1 MGNKHDA
8 VRAAARPRVGGGS
21 RRRACMRPTRRR
33 HGVAALIA
41 AALLPNTPLLIP
53 ATPLTAQTTALR
65 CGRFIDGISDEAR
78 QDVTVIVRD
87 GRVAELRDGTAVPD
101 GVDRALDMRGS
112 TCLPGMMDLHTH
124 LLIKPDGP
132 VSELDRSSADRA
144 LDGLHAAQKM
154 LHAGFTTLRNPGDFD
169 THYAMVSVK
178 RSIAA
183 GEHPGPRIFV
193 APHALGPT
201 GGHGDLNTLAPD
213 AAIQT
218 PTRIVNGVDEI
229 RAMIREQVKY
239 GADWIKVMA
248 TGGVMSAGDDPTHT
262 AYVDEEMWAA
272 VDETHRLGRRITV
285 HAIGTEG
292 LKQAVAAGVNS
303 VEHGILIDDEA
314 IEMMKARGT
323 WLIPTIYVLN
333 YVVEEGP
340 ALGYPEASVAKGRV
354 LMETRDDNVRR
365 AIEAGVKIAFGS
377 DTIFPHE
384 WAAREFA
391 HLVRLGMSPMEAIRT
406 ATYNAAQVLGIEDEV
421 GTLQPGMVADII
433 AVGGNPLDDITE
445 LEQVDFVMKD
455 GQIIKD
461 ARPRT

>member
-1 MGNKHDA
+1 MRTKHDGTL
-8 VRAAARPRVGGGS
+8 AANRPRVAGRS
-21 RRRACMRPTRRR
+21 RRRACMMPTIGPV
-33 HGVAALIA
+33 HVAVLLA
-41 AALLPNTPLLIP
+41 AALLPPILSPAAPLS
-53 ATPLTAQTTALR
+53 AQTTALR
-65 CGRFIDGISDEAR
+65 CGRLIDGISAEAR
-78 QDVTVIVRD
+78 ENVTVIVRD

-101 GVDRALDMRGS
+101 GVDRALDIRGG
-112 TCLPGMMDLHTH
+112 TCLPGLMDLHTH

-154 LHAGFTTLRNPGDFD
+154 LHAGFTTVRNPGDFD
-169 THYAMVSVK
+169 THYAIVSIK

-183 GEHPGPRIFV
+183 GEHPGPRLFV

-218 PTRIVNGVDEI
+218 PTRTVNGVDEI

-239 GADWIKVMA
+239 GADWIKIMA

-262 AYVDEEMWAA
+262 AYVDEEMQAA

-292 LKQAVAAGVNS
+292 LKQAIAAGVNS
-303 VEHGILIDDEA
+303 VEHGILIDEEA

-323 WLIPTIYVLN
+323 WLIPTVYVLN

-340 ALGYPEASVAKGRV
+340 ALGYPAESVAKGRV

-365 AIEAGVKIAFGS
+365 AIQAGVKIAFGS

-391 HLVRLGMSPMEAIRT
+391 QLVRLGMSPMDAIRA
-406 ATYNAAQVLGIEDEV
+406 ATWNAAQVLGIEDEV
-421 GTLQPGMVADII
+421 GTLRPGMVADII
-433 AVGGNPLDDITE
+433 AVDGDPLEDITE

>member
-1 MGNKHDA
+1 MRSKHDGTL
-8 VRAAARPRVGGGS
+8 AANRPRVAGRS
-21 RRRACMRPTRRR
+21 RRRACMRSARR
-33 HGVAALIA
+33 HAHVAALLA
-41 AALLPNTPLLIP
+41 AVLLPPT
-53 ATPLTAQTTALR
+53 TTLTAQTTALR
-65 CGRFIDGISDEAR
+65 CGRLIDGISAEAR
-78 QDVTVIVRD
+78 ENVTVIVRD

-101 GVDRALDMRGS
+101 GVDRALDMRGG

-154 LHAGFTTLRNPGDFD
+154 LHAGFTTVRNPGDFD

-218 PTRIVNGVDEI
+218 PTRTVNGVDEI

-239 GADWIKVMA
+239 GADWIKIMA

-262 AYVDEEMWAA
+262 AYVDEEMRAA

-303 VEHGILIDDEA
+303 VEHGILIDEEA

-340 ALGYPEASVAKGRV
+340 ALGYPAESVAKGRV

-365 AIEAGVKIAFGS
+365 AIQAGVKIAFGS

-384 WAAREFA
+384 LAAREFA
-391 HLVRLGMSPMEAIRT
+391 QLVRLGMSPMDAIRT

-421 GTLQPGMVADII
+421 GTLRPGMVADII
-433 AVGGNPLDDITE
+433 AVDGNPLDDITE
-445 LEQVDFVMKD
+445 LEQVDFVMQD
-455 GQIIKD
+455 GEIIKD
-461 ARPRT
+461 ERPRT

>member
-1 MGNKHDA
+1 MRTKHDGTL
-8 VRAAARPRVGGGS
+8 AAPAPRVAGRP
-21 RRRACMRPTRRR
+21 RRRACMMPCVRPA
-33 HGVAALIA
+33 HVAVLLA
-41 AALLPNTPLLIP
+41 ATLLPTTPLAP
-53 ATPLTAQTTALR
+53 ATAAAQTTALR
-65 CGRFIDGISDEAR
+65 CGLFIDGVSSEPR
-78 QDVTVIVRD
+78 ENVTVIVRD
-87 GRVAELRDGTAVPD
+87 GTIAELRDGTGVPD
-101 GVDRALDMRGS
+101 DVDRALDMRSG

-218 PTRIVNGVDEI
+218 PTRTVNGVDEI

-262 AYVDEEMWAA
+262 AYVDEEMLAA

-303 VEHGILIDDEA
+303 VEHGILIDEEA

-323 WLIPTIYVLN
+323 WLIPTVYVLN

-340 ALGYPEASVAKGRV
+340 ALGYPEESVAKGRV

-365 AIEAGVKIAFGS
+365 AIQAGVKIAFGS

-391 HLVRLGMSPMEAIRT
+391 QLVRLGMSPMDAIRS

-421 GTLQPGMVADII
+421 GTLRPGMVADII

-455 GQIIKD
+455 GRIIKD
-461 ARPRT
+461 ERPRT

>member
-1 MGNKHDA
+1 MRNRHDQ
-8 VRAAARPRVGGGS
+8 VLAAAGPRVGGGS
-21 RRRACMRPTRRR
+21 RRRACMRATRRR
-33 HGVAALIA
+33 GTMAALLA
-41 AALLPNTPLLIP
+41 AALLLPTTTLS
-53 ATPLTAQTTALR
+53 AQTTALR
-65 CGRFIDGISDEAR
+65 CGRLIDGISDEAR

-101 GVDRALDMRGS
+101 GVDRALDMRGG

-262 AYVDEEMWAA
+262 AYIDEEMWAA

-340 ALGYPEASVAKGRV
+340 ALGYPPGSIAKGRV

-384 WAAREFA
+384 LAAREFA
-391 HLVRLGMSPMEAIRT
+391 QLVRLGMSPMDAIRT

-433 AVGGNPLDDITE
+433 AVDGNPLDDITE

-461 ARPRT
+461 TRPRT

>member
-1 MGNKHDA
+1 MRSKHDGTL
-8 VRAAARPRVGGGS
+8 AANRPRVAGRS
-21 RRRACMRPTRRR
+21 RRRACMRPTPG
-33 HGVAALIA
+33 HGGLAVLLA
-41 AALLPNTPLLIP
+41 AALLPPTP
-53 ATPLTAQTTALR
+53 PLSAQTTALR
-65 CGRFIDGISDEAR
+65 CGRLIDGISAEAR
-78 QDVTVIVRD
+78 ENVTVIVRD

-101 GVDRALDMRGS
+101 GVDRALDIRSG

-154 LHAGFTTLRNPGDFD
+154 LHAGFTTVRNPGDFD
-169 THYAMVSVK
+169 THYAIVSIK

-183 GEHPGPRIFV
+183 GEHPGPRLFV

-218 PTRIVNGVDEI
+218 PTRTVNGVDEI

-239 GADWIKVMA
+239 GADWIKIMA

-262 AYVDEEMWAA
+262 AYVDEEMQAA

-292 LKQAVAAGVNS
+292 LKQAIAAGVNS
-303 VEHGILIDDEA
+303 VEHGILIDQEA

-340 ALGYPEASVAKGRV
+340 ALGYPAESVAKGRV

-365 AIEAGVKIAFGS
+365 AIRSGGEDRFRLGHDLPARVGRARVRRAGAAGDES
-377 DTIFPHE
+377 DGRDPRGDLERGAGARHRGRGGDA
-384 WAAREFA
+384 AARDGGGHHRGGRQPA
-391 HLVRLGMSPMEAIRT
+391 GRHHRA
-406 ATYNAAQVLGIEDEV
+406 
-421 GTLQPGMVADII
+421 GTG
-433 AVGGNPLDDITE
+433 
-445 LEQVDFVMKD
+445 
-455 GQIIKD
+455 
-461 ARPRT
+461 

>member
-1 MGNKHDA
+1 MRSKHDGTL
-8 VRAAARPRVGGGS
+8 AATRPRMGGRS
-21 RRRACMRPTRRR
+21 RRRACMRPR
-33 HGVAALIA
+33 HRHAHVAVLLA
-41 AALLPNTPLLIP
+41 AALLPPTTTLS
-53 ATPLTAQTTALR
+53 AQTTALR
-65 CGRFIDGISDEAR
+65 CGRLIDGISAEAR
-78 QDVTVIVRD
+78 ENVTVIVRD

-101 GVDRALDMRGS
+101 GVDRALDMRGG

-154 LHAGFTTLRNPGDFD
+154 LHAGFTTVRNPGDFD

-218 PTRIVNGVDEI
+218 PTRTVNGVDEI

-239 GADWIKVMA
+239 GADWIKIMA

-262 AYVDEEMWAA
+262 AYVDEEMRAA

-303 VEHGILIDDEA
+303 VEHGILIDEEA

-340 ALGYPEASVAKGRV
+340 ALGYPAESVAKGRV

-365 AIEAGVKIAFGS
+365 AIQAGVKIAFGS

-391 HLVRLGMSPMEAIRT
+391 QLVRLGMSPMDAIRT

-433 AVGGNPLDDITE
+433 AVDGNPLDDITE
-445 LEQVDFVMKD
+445 LEQVDFVMQD
-455 GQIIKD
+455 GEIIKD
-461 ARPRT
+461 ERPRT

>member
-1 MGNKHDA
+1 MKSKHDGTL
-8 VRAAARPRVGGGS
+8 AANRPRVAGRS
-21 RRRACMRPTRRR
+21 RRRACMRSAPG
-33 HGVAALIA
+33 HGGLAALLA
-41 AALLPNTPLLIP
+41 AALLLPT
-53 ATPLTAQTTALR
+53 TTLTAQTTALR
-65 CGRFIDGISDEAR
+65 CGRLIDGISAEAR
-78 QDVTVIVRD
+78 EDVTVIVQD
-87 GRVAELRDGTAVPD
+87 GRVAELRDGTEVPD
-101 GVDRALDMRGS
+101 GVDRALDIRGG

-154 LHAGFTTLRNPGDFD
+154 LHAGFTTVRNPGDFD

-218 PTRIVNGVDEI
+218 PTRTVNGVDEI

-239 GADWIKVMA
+239 GADWIKIMA

-303 VEHGILIDDEA
+303 VEHGILIDEEA

-323 WLIPTIYVLN
+323 WLIPTVYVLN

-340 ALGYPEASVAKGRV
+340 ALGYPAESVAKGRV

-391 HLVRLGMSPMEAIRT
+391 ELVRLGMSPMDAIRA
-406 ATYNAAQVLGIEDEV
+406 ATWNAAQVLGIENEV
-421 GTLQPGMVADII
+421 GTLRPGMVADII
-433 AVGGNPLDDITE
+433 AVDGNPLDDITE

-461 ARPRT
+461 ERPRT

>member
-1 MGNKHDA
+1 MRSKH
-8 VRAAARPRVGGGS
+8 VEFLAAHPPRVGSRS
-21 RRRACMRPTRRR
+21 RRRACMRPTLRCS
-33 HGVAALIA
+33 GL
-41 AALLPNTPLLIP
+41 AALLAAVLLPTTAPLS
-53 ATPLTAQTTALR
+53 AQTTALR
-65 CGRFIDGISDEAR
+65 CGRLIDGISAEAR
-78 QDVTVIVRD
+78 EDVTVIVQD
-87 GRVAELRDGTAVPD
+87 GRVAELRDGTGIPD

-144 LDGLHAAQKM
+144 LDGLDAAQKM
-154 LHAGFTTLRNPGDFD
+154 LNAGFTTVRNPGDFD
-169 THYAMVSVK
+169 TYYALVSVK

-183 GEHPGPRIFV
+183 GEHPGPRMFV

-218 PTRIVNGVDEI
+218 PTRTVNGVDEI
-229 RAMIREQVKY
+229 RAMIREQVKF

-262 AYVDEEMWAA
+262 AFVDEEMQAA

-285 HAIGTEG
+285 HAIGADG
-292 LKQAVAAGVNS
+292 IRQAVAAGVNS
-303 VEHGILIDDEA
+303 VEHGILIDAEG

-323 WLIPTIYVLN
+323 WLIPTVYVLN

-340 ALGYPEASVAKGRV
+340 ALGYPEESVAKGRV
-354 LMETRDDNVRR
+354 LMETRDDNIRR
-365 AIEAGVKIAFGS
+365 AIRAGVKIAFGS

-391 HLVRLGMSPMEAIRT
+391 ELVRLGMSPMDAIRT
-406 ATYNAAQVLGIEDEV
+406 ATYNAAQVLGIEDEL
-421 GTLQPGMVADII
+421 GTLRPGMVADII
-433 AVGGNPLDDITE
+433 AVDGNPLDDITE

-461 ARPRT
+461 ERPRT

>member
-1 MGNKHDA
+1 MRNRHDQ
-8 VRAAARPRVGGGS
+8 VLAAAGPRVGGGS
-21 RRRACMRPTRRR
+21 RRRACMRATRR
-33 HGVAALIA
+33 HGTMAALLA
-41 AALLPNTPLLIP
+41 AALLLPTTTLS
-53 ATPLTAQTTALR
+53 AQTTALR
-65 CGRFIDGISDEAR
+65 CGRLIDGVSDEAR

-101 GVDRALDMRGS
+101 GVDRALDMRGG

-340 ALGYPEASVAKGRV
+340 ALGYPPGSIAKGRV

-384 WAAREFA
+384 LAAREFA
-391 HLVRLGMSPMEAIRT
+391 QLVRLGMSPMDAIRA

-433 AVGGNPLDDITE
+433 AVEGNPLDDITE

-461 ARPRT
+461 TRPRT

>member
-1 MGNKHDA
+1 MRNEHDA
-8 VRAAARPRVGGGS
+8 VLAAAGPRVGGGS
-21 RRRACMRPTRRR
+21 RRRACMRPTRR
-33 HGVAALIA
+33 HGTMAALLA
-41 AALLPNTPLLIP
+41 AALLLPTTTLS
-53 ATPLTAQTTALR
+53 AQTTALR
-65 CGRFIDGISDEAR
+65 CGRLIDGISAEAR

-101 GVDRALDMRGS
+101 GVDRALDMRGG
-112 TCLPGMMDLHTH
+112 TCLPGLMDLHTH

-303 VEHGILIDDEA
+303 VEHGILIDEEA

-340 ALGYPEASVAKGRV
+340 ALGYPPGSIAKGRV

-384 WAAREFA
+384 LAAREFA
-391 HLVRLGMSPMEAIRT
+391 QLVRLGMSPMDAIRA

-433 AVGGNPLDDITE
+433 AVDGNPLDDITE

-461 ARPRT
+461 ERPRT

>member
-1 MGNKHDA
+1 MRNKHDPFL
-8 VRAAARPRVGGGS
+8 AATRPRMGGGS
-21 RRRACMRPTRRR
+21 RRRACMRPTRR
-33 HGVAALIA
+33 HGSVAALIA
-41 AALLPNTPLLIP
+41 VVLLP
-53 ATPLTAQTTALR
+53 ATTLAAQTTALR
-65 CGRFIDGISDEAR
+65 CGRLIDGISDEAR

-101 GVDRALDMRGS
+101 GVDRALDMRGG

-303 VEHGILIDDEA
+303 VEHGILIDEEA

-323 WLIPTIYVLN
+323 WLIPTVYVLN

-340 ALGYPEASVAKGRV
+340 ALGYPEASIAKGRV

-391 HLVRLGMSPMEAIRT
+391 HLVRLGMSPMDAIRT

-445 LEQVDFVMKD
+445 LEQVDFVMKA

>member
-1 MGNKHDA
+1 MRNKHDGTL
-8 VRAAARPRVGGGS
+8 AANRPRVAGRS
-21 RRRACMRPTRRR
+21 RRRACMMPTIGPV
-33 HGVAALIA
+33 HVAVLLA
-41 AALLPNTPLLIP
+41 AALLPPILPPAAPLS
-53 ATPLTAQTTALR
+53 AQTTALR
-65 CGRFIDGISDEAR
+65 CGRLIDGISAEAR
-78 QDVTVIVRD
+78 EDVTVIVRD
-87 GRVAELRDGTAVPD
+87 GRVAELRDGTEVPD
-101 GVDRALDMRGS
+101 GVDRALDMRGG

-124 LLIKPDGP
+124 LLIKPDGGP

-154 LHAGFTTLRNPGDFD
+154 LHAGFTTVRNPGDFD
-169 THYAMVSVK
+169 THYAIVSIK

-183 GEHPGPRIFV
+183 GEHPGPRLFV

-218 PTRIVNGVDEI
+218 PTRTVNGVDEI

-239 GADWIKVMA
+239 GADWIKIMA

-262 AYVDEEMWAA
+262 AYVDEEMQAA

-292 LKQAVAAGVNS
+292 LKQAIAAGVNS
-303 VEHGILIDDEA
+303 VEHGILIDEEA

-340 ALGYPEASVAKGRV
+340 ALGYPAESVAKGRV

-365 AIEAGVKIAFGS
+365 AIQAGVKIAFGS

-391 HLVRLGMSPMEAIRT
+391 QLVRLGMSPMDAIRA
-406 ATYNAAQVLGIEDEV
+406 ATWNAAQVLGIEDEV
-421 GTLQPGMVADII
+421 GTLRPGMVADII
-433 AVGGNPLDDITE
+433 AVDGDPLDDITE

>member
-1 MGNKHDA
+1 MRNEHDA
-8 VRAAARPRVGGGS
+8 VLAATGPRVGGGS
-21 RRRACMRPTRRR
+21 RRRACMRATRR
-33 HGVAALIA
+33 HGNMAALLA
-41 AALLPNTPLLIP
+41 AALLPPTTTLS
-53 ATPLTAQTTALR
+53 AQTTALR
-65 CGRFIDGISDEAR
+65 CGRLIDGVSAEAR

-101 GVDRALDMRGS
+101 GIDRALDIRGG

-340 ALGYPEASVAKGRV
+340 ALGYPPGSIAKGRV

-384 WAAREFA
+384 LAAREFA
-391 HLVRLGMSPMEAIRT
+391 QLVRLGMSPMDAIRS

-433 AVGGNPLDDITE
+433 AVDGNPLDDITE

-461 ARPRT
+461 ERPRT

>member
-1 MGNKHDA
+1 MRTKHDGTL
-8 VRAAARPRVGGGS
+8 AANRPRVAGRS
-21 RRRACMRPTRRR
+21 RRRACMMPTIGPV
-33 HGVAALIA
+33 HVAVLLA
-41 AALLPNTPLLIP
+41 AALLPPILPPAAPLS
-53 ATPLTAQTTALR
+53 AQTTALR
-65 CGRFIDGISDEAR
+65 CGRLIDGISAEAR
-78 QDVTVIVRD
+78 ENVTVIVRD
-87 GRVAELRDGTAVPD
+87 GRVAELHDGTAVPD
-101 GVDRALDMRGS
+101 GVDRALDIRSG

-154 LHAGFTTLRNPGDFD
+154 LHAGFTTVRNPGDFD
-169 THYAMVSVK
+169 THYAIVSIK

-183 GEHPGPRIFV
+183 GEHPGPRLFV

-218 PTRIVNGVDEI
+218 PTRTVNGVDEI

-239 GADWIKVMA
+239 GADWIKIMA

-262 AYVDEEMWAA
+262 AYVDEEMQAA

-292 LKQAVAAGVNS
+292 LKQAIAAGVNS
-303 VEHGILIDDEA
+303 VEHGILIDEEA

-340 ALGYPEASVAKGRV
+340 ALGYPAESVAKGRV

-365 AIEAGVKIAFGS
+365 AIQAGVKIAFGS

-391 HLVRLGMSPMEAIRT
+391 QLVRLGMSPMDAIRA
-406 ATYNAAQVLGIEDEV
+406 ATWNAAQVLGIEDEV
-421 GTLQPGMVADII
+421 GTLRPGMVADII
-433 AVGGNPLDDITE
+433 AVDGDPLDDITE

-461 ARPRT
+461 TRPRT

>member
-1 MGNKHDA
+1 MRNKHDQ
-8 VRAAARPRVGGGS
+8 VLAATRPCVAGGP

-33 HGVAALIA
+33 GTIAALIA
-41 AALLPNTPLLIP
+41 VVLLPTTPLLMP
-53 ATPLTAQTTALR
+53 ATTLAAQTTALR
-65 CGRFIDGISDEAR
+65 CGRLIDGISDEAR

-87 GRVAELRDGTAVPD
+87 GRVAELRDGTRVPD
-101 GVDRALDMRGS
+101 GVDRALDMRGG

-262 AYVDEEMWAA
+262 AYIDEEMWAA

-323 WLIPTIYVLN
+323 WLIPTVYVLN

>member
-1 MGNKHDA
+1 MRNKHDA
-8 VRAAARPRVGGGS
+8 VLAAAPPRVGGGS

-33 HGVAALIA
+33 GTMAALIA
-41 AALLPNTPLLIP
+41 VALLPTTPLLMP
-53 ATPLTAQTTALR
+53 ATPLAAQTTALR
-65 CGRFIDGISDEAR
+65 CGRLIDGISDEAR
-78 QDVTVIVRD
+78 RDVTVIVRD

-101 GVDRALDMRGS
+101 GVDRALDMRGG

-218 PTRIVNGVDEI
+218 PTRTVNGVDEI

-303 VEHGILIDDEA
+303 VEHGILIDEEA

-340 ALGYPEASVAKGRV
+340 ALGYPEESVAKGRV

-391 HLVRLGMSPMEAIRT
+391 QLVRLGMTPMEAIRT

-421 GTLQPGMVADII
+421 GTLRPGMVADII
-433 AVGGNPLDDITE
+433 AVDGNPLDEITE

-461 ARPRT
+461 ERPRT